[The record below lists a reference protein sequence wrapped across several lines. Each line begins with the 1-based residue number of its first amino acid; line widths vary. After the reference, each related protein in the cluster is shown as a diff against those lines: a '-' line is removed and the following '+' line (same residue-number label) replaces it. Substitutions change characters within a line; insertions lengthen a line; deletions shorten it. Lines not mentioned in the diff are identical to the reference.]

1 MKKLTIHFLR
11 FFRSFSTKVTLA
23 LILSMLFIGAL
34 NIFLIYKLSLDA
46 QLNDLRNK
54 LQIIAQ
60 TSALL
65 VDADMLMQVPLNR
78 EGVNTVQFKV
88 LSDKFKKIKEINPPI
103 KYIYTLAK
111 TEKEGIWQFI
121 IDIDLYSYSSKRKNQ
136 TAYPGDKY
144 DASRFPEMLKG
155 FEQPSADKKLEVDE
169 WGVTLSGYAPIRD
182 KNGNSVAMLGVD
194 MMADDV
200 YAIQREVHRRAV
212 IVLTLGIILSILI
225 GVIISRR
232 ISNPIRKLVE
242 GTRRI
247 SRGEMNYRIEI
258 KGNDEISGLARSF
271 NCMTR
276 NLSLSKKRLVSY
288 FYDVVQSLVR
298 ILEAKDHYTRGH
310 SERVAEY
317 AQEIAVKMGFSPE
330 KVELLKEITLLHD
343 IGKIGIQEGILN
355 KKEKLTE
362 QDWVEI
368 HKHPVLG
375 EDILRP
381 IFLTEEMLEIVR
393 SHHERYDGKG
403 YPDKIKGKD
412 INTFT
417 AIVSVADAYDAMTS
431 LRAYRPALSKQEAI
445 RELKDNKGRQFNSH
459 IVDVFIQILD

>member
-1 MKKLTIHFLR
+1 MKKLIIRFSR
-11 FFRSFSTKVTLA
+11 FFRSFSIKVALA
-23 LILSMLFIGAL
+23 FIISMLFVGAL
-34 NIFLIYKLSLDA
+34 NIFLIYRFSLNS
-46 QLNDLRNK
+46 QFNDLRNK

-65 VDADMLMQVPLNR
+65 VDADMLTRIPLNR
-78 EGVNTVQFKV
+78 AGIDTVEFKTI
-88 LSDKFKKIKEINPPI
+88 SDKLKKIREINPPI
-103 KYIYTLAK
+103 KYIYTLTK
-111 TEKEGIWQFI
+111 TEEEGVWQFI
-121 IDIDLYSYSSKRKNQ
+121 IDVDLFSRSAKRKNQ

-155 FEQPSADKKLEVDE
+155 FERPSADKKLEADE

-182 KNGNSVAMLGVD
+182 QNGKSVAVLGVD
-194 MMADDV
+194 IMADDV
-200 YAIQREVHRRAV
+200 CAIQREVHRRAFL
-212 IVLTLGIILSILI
+212 VLTLGIILSILL
-225 GVIISRR
+225 GLLISRR

-242 GTRRI
+242 GTHRI
-247 SRGEMNYRIEI
+247 GRGQMGYRIEI

-271 NCMTR
+271 NRMART
-276 NLSLSKKRLVSY
+276 LSRSRERLVSY

-310 SERVAEY
+310 SERVAGY
-317 AQEIAVKMGFSPE
+317 AEKIAFKMGFSPE

-362 QDWVEI
+362 QDWEEI
-368 HKHPVLG
+368 HKHPVVG
-375 EDILRP
+375 EDILKP
-381 IFLTEEMLEIVR
+381 IFLSEEMLEIVR

-412 INTFT
+412 ISTFA

-431 LRAYRPALSKQEAI
+431 FRAYRPALSKEEAV
-445 RELKDNKGRQFNSH
+445 RELKENKGSQFNSH
-459 IVDVFIQILD
+459 VVDVFIQILG